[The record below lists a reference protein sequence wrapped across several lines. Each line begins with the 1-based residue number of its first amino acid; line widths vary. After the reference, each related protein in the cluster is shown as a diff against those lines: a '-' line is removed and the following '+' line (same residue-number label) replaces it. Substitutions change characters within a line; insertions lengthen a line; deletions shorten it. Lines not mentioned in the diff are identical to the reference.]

1 MNCRI
6 VVIPIVVLKVVRY
19 DLAQSHYLP
28 ISTIYVL
35 EHIMGTS
42 IMFKSL
48 SRYKSNY
55 ISACDF
61 TFKNQKEK

>member
-1 MNCRI
+1 M
-6 VVIPIVVLKVVRY
+6 LEVVRY
-19 DLAQSHYLP
+19 ALAQSHYLR

-35 EHIMGTS
+35 EHIMGTG
-42 IMFKSL
+42 IMFKSH